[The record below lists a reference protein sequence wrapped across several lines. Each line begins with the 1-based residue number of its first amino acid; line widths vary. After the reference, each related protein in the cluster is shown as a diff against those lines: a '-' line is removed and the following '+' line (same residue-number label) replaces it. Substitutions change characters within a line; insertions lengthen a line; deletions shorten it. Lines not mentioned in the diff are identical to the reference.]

1 MNQPMIKYP
10 ARILLGCLLVY
21 LACILPLKISL
32 WFFPLPLQVLEKDY
46 ATLHLDSTDQLMRIS
61 LSPSDKYRIRL
72 PLSEMAD
79 ELKRG
84 FLIFEDKYFYSH
96 PGVNPVAIMR
106 AWLVN
111 ARHGRVLMGGS
122 TITMQIAKM
131 MEPKPRTLPSK
142 IIEVMRAFQLEGVYT
157 KDELLELYLNLVP
170 MGGNIEGVG
179 AAAYLYFGKAA
190 GQLSFAECSLLIGLP
205 KSPCQFQPN
214 KFPRAARQQRNKVMQ
229 RIAPDLNISAKQL
242 SAAYSAPVPQQRF
255 TNPYLC
261 PQLIVRKRHQ
271 GPEFVKKYTI
281 DSHLQS
287 FCELQLKHTSEYNK
301 KRDIHNGAIL
311 GIENRRMKVKGYIG
325 SPDFNDDQF
334 GGQVNGVNI
343 GRSPGSLLKAFL
355 YAAAIDGGY
364 ITPRTLVYDIEKN
377 YDGYKPAN
385 YDRHFWGPLPAED
398 ALVYSLNAPAVNLE
412 YALASKGLTSFI
424 KKTRLIG
431 SRLEKANPGLSIV
444 LGALPFTL
452 EELVRLYSIFP
463 NQGRLRRLCF
473 FEAETNYHNRGKKI
487 ISPEAS
493 YIISEMLSK
502 LLRPDLPQSWE
513 FTWNRGKIAY
523 KTGTSFGLR
532 DAWAIGFTPD
542 YTVGVWFGNVDAK
555 GSSALV
561 GAKVAAPL
569 MAEIFNELTRYND
582 NWFEKPRGVST
593 RTVCALSGEPK
604 GPYCP
609 AGRTDLFIPGKSQN
623 KKCQIHQRVYKERK
637 TGYQVCQY
645 CMAGKREEYTTEIV
659 EVWPPEIASFLR
671 QQGKT
676 ATTIPQHNPHCPAIA
691 RSKGLKIKS
700 PLPGGSYVLTKALS
714 LAEQRI
720 PLQVHSQRKEPIV
733 YWYRDD
739 IFIGQG
745 SPDKICFLDPLPGLH
760 QITVV
765 NSLGQFD
772 SVKIRIQR

>member
-1 MNQPMIKYP
+1 MIKYP

-301 KRDIHNGAIL
+301 KRDIHNGAINATTVFPL
-311 GIENRRMKVKGYIG
+311 PTSPCNSRNMRRSLFRSASISAMAVVCELVNSKSIAPRTFFLKTPSPIMGRPLARRM
-325 SPDFNDDQF
+325 
-334 GGQVNGVNI
+334 
-343 GRSPGSLLKAFL
+343 LL
-355 YAAAIDGGY
+355 
-364 ITPRTLVYDIEKN
+364 RTR
-377 YDGYKPAN
+377 PSAN
-385 YDRHFWGPLPAED
+385 W
-398 ALVYSLNAPAVNLE
+398 
-412 YALASKGLTSFI
+412 LAS
-424 KKTRLIG
+424 
-431 SRLEKANPGLSIV
+431 N
-444 LGALPFTL
+444 
-452 EELVRLYSIFP
+452 
-463 NQGRLRRLCF
+463 
-473 FEAETNYHNRGKKI
+473 
-487 ISPEAS
+487 
-493 YIISEMLSK
+493 
-502 LLRPDLPQSWE
+502 
-513 FTWNRGKIAY
+513 
-523 KTGTSFGLR
+523 
-532 DAWAIGFTPD
+532 
-542 YTVGVWFGNVDAK
+542 
-555 GSSALV
+555 SS
-561 GAKVAAPL
+561 
-569 MAEIFNELTRYND
+569 
-582 NWFEKPRGVST
+582 
-593 RTVCALSGEPK
+593 
-604 GPYCP
+604 
-609 AGRTDLFIPGKSQN
+609 
-623 KKCQIHQRVYKERK
+623 
-637 TGYQVCQY
+637 
-645 CMAGKREEYTTEIV
+645 
-659 EVWPPEIASFLR
+659 
-671 QQGKT
+671 
-676 ATTIPQHNPHCPAIA
+676 
-691 RSKGLKIKS
+691 
-700 PLPGGSYVLTKALS
+700 
-714 LAEQRI
+714 
-720 PLQVHSQRKEPIV
+720 
-733 YWYRDD
+733 
-739 IFIGQG
+739 
-745 SPDKICFLDPLPGLH
+745 
-760 QITVV
+760 
-765 NSLGQFD
+765 
-772 SVKIRIQR
+772 